1 MECSSG
7 KILEIRQLKNRI
19 QGSKGPSY
27 NIKYSGSENMKAKVL
42 ILMGSDSDLPVMES
56 TAKVLKEFNI
66 PYKMTVSSA
75 HRTPDRTLK
84 LIKNSEKEGVQIM
97 IAGAGAAAHLAGM
110 VASHTTLPVIGVPID
125 SSPLHG
131 IDALYSTV
139 QMPPGIPVATM
150 AVGKGGAK
158 NAGII
163 AAQIL
168 ALNDSR
174 IAKALKDY
182 KKKMAAEVV
191 KKAKNVEKK

>member
-1 MECSSG
+1 
-7 KILEIRQLKNRI
+7 
-19 QGSKGPSY
+19 
-27 NIKYSGSENMKAKVL
+27 MKPKVL
-42 ILMGSDSDLPVMES
+42 IVMGSDSDLPVMEGA
-56 TAKVLKEFNI
+56 AKVLKEFKI

-84 LIKNSEKEGVQIM
+84 LIKSSEKEGVQVF
-97 IAGAGAAAHLAGM
+97 IAGAGAAAHLAGV

-125 SSPLHG
+125 SSPLKG

-158 NAGII
+158 NAGIY

-168 ALNDSR
+168 ALEDNR
-174 IAKALKDY
+174 IAIALKDY

-191 KKAKNVEKK
+191 KKAKKVEKH